1 MIFKKILNQFKLL
14 ELKNF
19 LFLISFFYLVISIN
33 SPFYFHLNLNSPI
46 DIINFLRGISPI
58 ILLPIFIIYLIYYR
72 HEIKFDTGYFL
83 FFLYFLFQFL
93 SYLIFDEGK
102 IQDLYWLICGLS
114 TISLFYIVRQNRKIN
129 ILFLKFFLI
138 LLSIIAIKFLIDL
151 YQEYISLYDIHGE
164 NFSFHIVN
172 FYSFKSMGV
181 KTQFFEQPVPR
192 SSGLARILL
201 ILFLSLFVHYIY
213 SKKIQLNKIINFIL
227 LFLLIFTIFHL
238 QNRLALYFI
247 FIFIF
252 LFLSLKIYNTNL
264 KSKLLIL
271 IFIFFLPYL
280 SHLLENKIRMHIIK
294 NIISTELNSE
304 KNINNSKLKNLNSFF
319 EDDANKKNLDE
330 LLQDQRIFATTSSG
344 RYKIWKN
351 SISLI
356 KKNIFGYGPQADRNI
371 LDQNASNFY
380 LYTLL
385 CGGFF
390 SFLSVLIFSFLI
402 FYRLIRLVFF
412 DKILIYKKKYLA
424 LSIIF
429 ISFFYFRTLTEIT
442 FGIFGIDMILF
453 FTAYN
458 IINTE
463 KLSV

>member
-14 ELKNF
+14 DLKNF

-114 TISLFYIVRQNRKIN
+114 TISLFYIIRQNRKIN

-151 YQEYISLYDIHGE
+151 YQEYISLYDIHSE
-164 NFSFHIVN
+164 SFSLHIVN

-181 KTQFFEQPVPR
+181 RTQFFEQPVPR

-227 LFLLIFTIFHL
+227 LFLLIFTIF
-238 QNRLALYFI
+238 I
-247 FIFIF
+247 
-252 LFLSLKIYNTNL
+252 
-264 KSKLLIL
+264 SK
-271 IFIFFLPYL
+271 
-280 SHLLENKIRMHIIK
+280 
-294 NIISTELNSE
+294 
-304 KNINNSKLKNLNSFF
+304 
-319 EDDANKKNLDE
+319 
-330 LLQDQRIFATTSSG
+330 
-344 RYKIWKN
+344 
-351 SISLI
+351 
-356 KKNIFGYGPQADRNI
+356 
-371 LDQNASNFY
+371 
-380 LYTLL
+380 
-385 CGGFF
+385 
-390 SFLSVLIFSFLI
+390 
-402 FYRLIRLVFF
+402 
-412 DKILIYKKKYLA
+412 
-424 LSIIF
+424 
-429 ISFFYFRTLTEIT
+429 
-442 FGIFGIDMILF
+442 
-453 FTAYN
+453 
-458 IINTE
+458 
-463 KLSV
+463 